1 MALAAVHR
9 RYAGRV
15 HERRRTGNFWQ
26 SRFGSVAL
34 DEAHLC
40 AALRYIAF
48 NPLRAGLVDQARD
61 WRSPRNL
68 NLVHCHRN
76 PCHRNPR
83 VRNRNRCDLNY

>member
-1 MALAAVHR
+1 MVSGVALAAVHR

-61 WRSPRNL
+61 RRYHRNL

-76 PCHRNPR
+76 SLPR
-83 VRNRNRCDLNY
+83 